1 MDEPRAPTGPGE
13 PLPRKP
19 RRAEGLIA
27 PLFREVFAVP
37 WRGALRGLLALGVTG
52 NQLTM
57 ASLATNLAIAVMLA
71 RGMRFLP
78 GILLLPAGLMDIFD
92 GSVARARGEQG
103 RRGAWLDSVLDRASD
118 GAVLGA
124 LFLSVAWQGETLDA
138 GLALAALGVS
148 LFVSHVRVEA
158 EVAGVTMGEG
168 FFARLERYV
177 ALMVGLTQP
186 GALRPALVALVLLG
200 GITVVQRLAIVA
212 RGLRT

>member
-1 MDEPRAPTGPGE
+1 MTE
-13 PLPRKP
+13 PLPSKP

-37 WRGALRGLLALGVTG
+37 WRGALRLLLWLGVTP
-52 NQLTM
+52 NQLTA

-92 GSVARARGEQG
+92 GSVARARGSSG
-103 RRGAWLDSVLDRASD
+103 RRGAWLDSVLDRAAD

-124 LFLSVAWQGETLDA
+124 LFLSLAWQGRTLQA
-138 GLALAALGVS
+138 GLALGALSVS
-148 LFVSHVRVEA
+148 LFVSQVRVEA
-158 EVAGVTMGEG
+158 EVLGVRMGEG
-168 FFARLERYV
+168 LFARLERYV

-186 GALRPALVALVLLG
+186 GALGPALAALVVLG

-212 RGLRT
+212 KGLRT